1 LIVFSRRIRYLAAMK
16 SKTLSATQ
24 RKAALRLLKYRTPV
38 AVIARELKCSYWTV
52 YRLKLETKGEV
63 HD

>member
-1 LIVFSRRIRYLAAMK
+1 MK